1 MARWRRLRGRSGCRG
16 TEGLG
21 SRTAGRIRSGTANQL
36 LFMMVVSL
44 MLGYIQFSSVQ
55 LSIYISDKI
64 SFPKDPDL
72 IILPQ
77 HWLNFIFS
85 YCNQKLSVEF
95 PVKRGNY
102 QLILK
107 KDKLPI
113 GAKQFDSENVK
124 FWRPLSFKL
133 LWLLE
138 PIFSVEILTIYL
150 KNWWFN

>member
-1 MARWRRLRGRSGCRG
+1 MRGRSGCRG

-77 HWLNFIFS
+77 H
-85 YCNQKLSVEF
+85 
-95 PVKRGNY
+95 
-102 QLILK
+102 
-107 KDKLPI
+107 
-113 GAKQFDSENVK
+113 
-124 FWRPLSFKL
+124 
-133 LWLLE
+133 
-138 PIFSVEILTIYL
+138 
-150 KNWWFN
+150 